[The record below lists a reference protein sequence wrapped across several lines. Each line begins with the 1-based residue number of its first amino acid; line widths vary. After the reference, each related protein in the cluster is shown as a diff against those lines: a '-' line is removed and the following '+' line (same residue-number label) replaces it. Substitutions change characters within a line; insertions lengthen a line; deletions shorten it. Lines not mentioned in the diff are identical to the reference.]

1 MITKKLSF
9 FEKNATYVIVNTIEL
24 SQLIEKVQKIN
35 RFNLFIPF
43 SLLDQNGLRY
53 VCA

>member
-1 MITKKLSF
+1 MITRKLSF
-9 FEKNATYVIVNTIEL
+9 FAKNAIFVIVNTIEL

-43 SLLDQNGLRY
+43 SLLDHNGPRY